1 MILNKQVS
9 TAIRISQWERDASA
23 RATHLEAATRKFL
36 VTTNE
41 RKYMSTTTNF
51 KRISLVAVAALGLS
65 LLSST
70 PSNAAIVSSAIDVTT
85 ENGTAT
91 LGTSDSTGAATI
103 SVRSFV
109 EGNTDTLT
117 ITLTLGTKPA
127 TAAGATDSLLVSF
140 RDSATASG
148 GIVQVRGRGATATA
162 YTQTAAA
169 IGIESVT
176 ALSNPA
182 IVEFTTN
189 VSGNLNAKM
198 GVHLDT
204 ALVRV
209 AGTYG
214 IDYVVRGYSAGVLG
228 TTLTKSGTFNIVVS
242 NSALAAAGSTT
253 AAGTSSA
260 VFYGGAAFVAGNT
273 IDSTSV
279 SAPVTTDSTVRGVI
293 RVTQKTAAG
302 LPARE
307 SITVT
312 TTVGNIGTSAAT
324 AGKSVVLQADTDGI
338 DDLNIYSD
346 GTSGTAV
353 ITVKTTSVTFANKA
367 ITFYGTT
374 VATITGTALQT
385 TVGATAANVILAVP
399 KDAAGNVVQTTNAV
413 YAYSS
418 DLTVINTGTAPAG
431 TSCGAYVA
439 TVGGFLCSL
448 GGTNNGSASITLRNG
463 STTALATVA
472 STAIALT
479 VNTAAPARFTLAFD
493 KATYAPGEKA
503 YIIVKPLDV
512 AGKAIGG
519 GTQTNIFATGGITS
533 NVTMGNGS
541 DTTTAVTYATAGTTA
556 AVDGFASLEAIKLF
570 TVYMPATG
578 GKVTITATGGALFP
592 ASGQVAVTASATV
605 TDNAAAALAAV
616 TALATTVA
624 SLKTLITTLTNLVL
638 KIQKKVKA

>member
-1 MILNKQVS
+1 MAPNKQVS
-9 TAIRISQWERDASA
+9 PVIRISRGERDASA

-91 LGTSDSTGAATI
+91 LGASDSTGAATI
-103 SVRSFV
+103 SVRAFV

-117 ITLTLGTKPA
+117 ISLTLGTKPA
-127 TAAGATDSLLVSF
+127 AAAGSTDSLLVSY
-140 RDSATASG
+140 RDSATATG
-148 GIVQVRGRGATATA
+148 GVVQVRGLGATGTA
-162 YTQTAAA
+162 YANGATR
-169 IGIESVT
+169 GIESIT

-182 IVEFTTN
+182 IVEFTSS
-189 VSGNLNAKM
+189 VAGNLNAKM

-204 ALVRV
+204 ALVRAV
-209 AGTYG
+209 GTYG
-214 IDYVVRGYSAGVLG
+214 IDYVVRGYSAGVLAS
-228 TTLTKSGTFNIVVS
+228 TLTKSGTFNIVVS
-242 NSALAAAGSTT
+242 NSALAAAGTTT

-260 VFYGGAAFVAGNT
+260 VFYGGAAFIAGNT

-279 SAPVTTDSTVRGVI
+279 SAPSTPDATVRGVI
-293 RVTQKTAAG
+293 KVTQKTAAG

-312 TTVGNIGTSAAT
+312 TTIGNIGTSRDT
-324 AGKSVVLQADTDGI
+324 AGKSVVLQASTTGI

-374 VATITGTALQT
+374 VSTITGAALLTTIGSTAS
-385 TVGATAANVILAVP
+385 NVIVAKPL
-399 KDAAGNVVQTTNAV
+399 DALGNVVRTTNAV

-418 DLTVINTGTAPAG
+418 DVAVINTGTSPAG
-431 TSCGAYVA
+431 STCGSYDVDYD
-439 TVGGFLCSL
+439 GFLCSL
-448 GGTNNGSASITLRNG
+448 TGVNNGTATITLRNG

-472 STAIALT
+472 STPISIT
-479 VNTAAPARFTLAFD
+479 VNTAASAKFTLAFN

-512 AGKAIGG
+512 AGKAVGG

-533 NVTMGNGS
+533 NVTFGNGS
-541 DTTTAVTYATAGTTA
+541 DTTTAVTYTTAGSLA
-556 AVDGFASLEAIKLF
+556 SSGFASTEAIKLF
-570 TVYMPATG
+570 TMYMPATG
-578 GKVTITATGGALFP
+578 GTVTITATGGALFP